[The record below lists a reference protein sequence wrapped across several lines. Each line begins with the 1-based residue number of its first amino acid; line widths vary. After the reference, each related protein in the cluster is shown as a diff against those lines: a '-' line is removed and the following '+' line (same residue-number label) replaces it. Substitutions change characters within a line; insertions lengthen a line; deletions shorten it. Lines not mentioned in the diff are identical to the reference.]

1 MSTKET
7 IIAAELITEHHHY
20 FGLVNGKGRRMAD
33 VLADHNLDVL
43 EMNQVTLNTIGDRPI
58 EMKLEKMLVKKD
70 HVLMAIPKGAYE
82 APVRRSNNYQ
92 KKGRHNAT
100 IVLAGHVL
108 SCVIHMPTL
117 LKPWALVDQKSDL
130 PAFFGVTDVT
140 LRSSSHVLIPEK
152 CDTAI
157 IRREAIESMEISAM
171 TLTDQ
176 QAVAPLN
183 TTEDMLQAIRQLR
196 GAT

>member
-1 MSTKET
+1 MPTKET
-7 IIAAELITEHHHY
+7 IIAVELITEHHHY
-20 FGLVNGKGRRMAD
+20 SGLVHAEGRRLAD
-33 VLADHNLDVL
+33 VLADHNLDIL
-43 EMNQVTLNTIGDRPI
+43 EMNQVTLNTIGARPV
-58 EMKLEKMLVKKD
+58 ELKLEKMMVKKD

-82 APVRRSNNYQ
+82 APVSRSNNYQ
-92 KKGRHNAT
+92 KKRRHSAT

-108 SCVIHMPTL
+108 SCVIYMPKL

-140 LRSSSHVLIPEK
+140 LHSSSHDLIPEK

-157 IRREAIESMEISAM
+157 IRRQAIESMEVSSM
-171 TLTDQ
+171 TLPDRQ
-176 QAVAPLN
+176 GGAPLN
-183 TTEDMLQAIRQLR
+183 TEDVLQAIRELR

>member
-1 MSTKET
+1 MSNKAT

-20 FGLVNGKGRRMAD
+20 SGLVHAEGRRLAD
-33 VLADHNLDVL
+33 ILADHNLNVL
-43 EMNQVTLNTIGDRPI
+43 EMNQVTLNTIGARPI
-58 EMKLEKMLVKKD
+58 ELKLEKMLVKKD

-82 APVRRSNNYQ
+82 APVSRSNNYQ
-92 KKGRHNAT
+92 KKGRYNAT

-108 SCVIHMPTL
+108 SCVIHMPPL

-140 LRSSSHVLIPEK
+140 LHSSSHLLMPEK

-157 IRREAIESMEISAM
+157 VCRQAIESMEVSAM
-171 TLTDQ
+171 PLADRQT
-176 QAVAPLN
+176 AAPLN
-183 TTEDMLQAIRQLR
+183 TEDMLQAIRQLR